1 MMMEN
6 KKGSGR
12 RTAVYLALGG
22 LVAVII
28 LTFCGWRYYI
38 RNIEK
43 NGLDDLLNT
52 QEFARHYVMITDD
65 QSSAMWETIYESARK
80 EGREQNAW
88 VEMLG
93 DWFTDEYTML
103 DYMNIAVAAKVDG
116 IIVKP
121 DGTLKMRTAIDQAE
135 EAGIPV
141 VTVLEDEA
149 QSNRKSFVGINSYQL
164 GTTYG
169 DQVRKCMNEN
179 TDSVLV
185 LLNGSDAGKDLV
197 YKQLKAVVLEGQE
210 EKKQLKISSMTI
222 HSQNTFDAE
231 EVIRDIF
238 IEPENR
244 PDILVCMNETD
255 SERAYQAMIDYNCVG
270 DVEIIGYYQSE
281 TMLNA
286 IQKGIV
292 PMAIALDTEQMG
304 KSCIEALEEYYQ
316 MGRVN
321 NYFSVNLDIVTQQN
335 VQEFRSEQG

>member
-1 MMMEN
+1 MMNN
-6 KKGSGR
+6 KKKPVKR
-12 RTAVYLALGG
+12 AAVYFALGG
-22 LVAVII
+22 LAAVII
-28 LTFCGWRYYI
+28 LTFLGWRYYI

-43 NGLDDLLNT
+43 NGLDELLNT

-65 QSSAMWETIYESARK
+65 KSSALWENIFESARK
-80 EGREQNAW
+80 EGREQDVW

-121 DGTLKMRTAIDQAE
+121 DGTLKMRAAINQAE

-169 DQVRKCMNEN
+169 DQVRKCISKN

-197 YKQLKAVVLEGQE
+197 YKQLKAVVLEE
-210 EKKQLKISSMTI
+210 NKQININSMTI
-222 HSQNTFDAE
+222 HSQNAFDAE

-238 IEPENR
+238 IEAGNR
-244 PDILVCMNETD
+244 PDILVCMNEAD

-304 KSCIEALEEYYQ
+304 KYCIEALEEYYRV
-316 MGRVN
+316 GRVN
-321 NYFSVNLDIVTQQN
+321 NYFSVNLNIVTQEN
-335 VQEFRSEQG
+335 VQEFQPEQE